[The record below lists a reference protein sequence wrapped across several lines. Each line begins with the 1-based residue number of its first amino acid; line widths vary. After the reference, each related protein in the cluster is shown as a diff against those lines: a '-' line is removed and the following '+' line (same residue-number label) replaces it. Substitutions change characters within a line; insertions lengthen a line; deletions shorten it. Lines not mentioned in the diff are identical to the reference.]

1 MFCFSRC
8 CHATELWSLLIATQ
22 CLRWGKQPMLPCLC
36 QRHRF
41 DCLPPYYQ
49 GLRGPSQP
57 WLHGNGPLLN
67 ILKRDQ
73 FSAKDFCQ
81 GTMVWII
88 FKITLYVDDSKHR
101 KKRKHTHK
109 KKKKKIPHTF
119 TQEQAHTETQTY
131 AYLKHHIETSE
142 LTRWLS
148 GIRTDTFIFSPPAA
162 NTSFSGS
169 RDRIQQLWE
178 QTLSEIKMAHW
189 REPQDPFKMMKL
201 SDTLNLIQ
209 WV

>member
-109 KKKKKIPHTF
+109 KKKEENTRYFHTG
-119 TQEQAHTETQTY
+119 TSAHRNTNVCL
-131 AYLKHHIETSE
+131 LKTSH
-142 LTRWLS
+142 RD
-148 GIRTDTFIFSPPAA
+148 IRTDRVAQWHQNRHFYFFPAC
-162 NTSFSGS
+162 S
-169 RDRIQQLWE
+169 
-178 QTLSEIKMAHW
+178 
-189 REPQDPFKMMKL
+189 
-201 SDTLNLIQ
+201 
-209 WV
+209 